1 MNKYVICIVL
11 FLSLITILTL
21 VNLVSVIKLRR
32 QTDYILR
39 EVFSYSMGHQVL
51 NSDSS
56 SLDNSFNGQ
65 AQIITVDALGN
76 KKINGRDFVKTE
88 TASASTTENFSPV
101 TYEEV
106 KSEELNEV
114 ENEEPVKEETV
125 ENNEVENISLP
136 LPAAGVNNNLSFYY
150 NLASDSFFNSY
161 QIDWEKTNMHYDE
174 EVTALTFKPLYEF
187 KKVETCSSPFCG
199 LDEDKNNSCLN
210 GYCLSVVGNTIYYK
224 NNKINNPSDLKEKD
238 ILKVGVNLLQ
248 TKWIIS
254 FIFSEDGQERVY
266 LYFFTDGEF
275 IPLINQ
281 NIPLEIKTTYGRGN
295 GNVSVDGDDD
305 HFLILYS
312 GYEGIA
318 FLYNK
323 GIWQDLSDYFN
334 LRFIDGGFKA
344 KVIKSGEKEN
354 TTWYVCS
361 DEGSRAKL
369 MKLWQNN
376 TLQIQGALDLSSVIG
391 RDEIR
396 CSLEEEKQLKIAKTG
411 ELFSFEDRGFDN
423 SHDYFYQSVDLNDLK
438 GKRMYEAS
446 LDYQVINTQQDL
458 YHLETSSD
466 KINWYN
472 GLSGVVV
479 FPEKGSGI
487 YFRVNFKSRDN
498 NYSPWFSN
506 LGIISYKGID

>member
-39 EVFSYSMGHQVL
+39 EVFSYNLGHQVA
-51 NSDSS
+51 SEDSFL
-56 SLDNSFNGQ
+56 LDNSFSGQ
-65 AQIITVDALGN
+65 VQIITVDALGN

-88 TASASTTENFSPV
+88 TASATTTENFSPAV
-101 TYEEV
+101 SEETEYEEL
-106 KSEELNEV
+106 SEV

-150 NLASDSFFNSY
+150 GLASDFFFNNY

-187 KKVETCSSPFCG
+187 KKTGDCSTPFCG

-210 GYCLSVVGNTIYYK
+210 NLCLSVSDKSVYYK
-224 NNKINNPSDLKEKD
+224 GKKIETPNDLKGKNISKID
-238 ILKVGVNLLQ
+238 IHLLQ
-248 TKWIIS
+248 TKWIVS
-254 FIFSEDGQERVY
+254 FIFNEDGQERVF
-266 LYFFTDGEF
+266 LYFFVDEEF

-312 GYEGIA
+312 GYEGIS

-323 GIWQDLSDYFN
+323 GVWQDLSDYFN

-376 TLQIQGALDLSSVIG
+376 TLQIQGALDLSSTIG

-396 CSLEEEKQLKIAKTG
+396 CSLEEEKQLKIAKVG
-411 ELFSFEDRGFDN
+411 ELFSFKDNGFDN

-438 GKRMYEAS
+438 GKRMYEVS
-446 LDYQVINTQQDL
+446 LNSKVINTQQDL
-458 YHLETSSD
+458 YQLETSSD
-466 KINWYN
+466 KINWHSS
-472 GLSGVVV
+472 LTETVV
-479 FPEKGSGI
+479 FPENGPGL

-506 LGIISYKGID
+506 LGIVSYKGID